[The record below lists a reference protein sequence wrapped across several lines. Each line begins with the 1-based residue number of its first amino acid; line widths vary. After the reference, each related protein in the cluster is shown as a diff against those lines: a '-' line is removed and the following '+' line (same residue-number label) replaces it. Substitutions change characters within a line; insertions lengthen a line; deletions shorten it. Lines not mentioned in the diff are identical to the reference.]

1 MLQEGQNA
9 PDFSFKDMNGKNL
22 KLSDLRGQKCI
33 LYFYPK
39 DNTPGCN
46 AEACNFRDNY
56 EDLQKKGF
64 YLIGISPDS
73 EKSHDKFREK
83 FNLQFP
89 LLADL
94 EKKVIVKYGVWGPK
108 KFMGKSY
115 EGLLRTTF
123 VINEEGVVEKLI
135 TKVKTKES
143 TEQVY
148 KELKI

>member
-1 MLQEGQNA
+1 MLQEGQKA
-9 PDFSFKDMNGKNL
+9 PDFSFKDVKGKSL
-22 KLSDLRGQKCI
+22 KFSDLRGRKCI

-46 AEACNFRDNY
+46 AEACNYRDNY

-73 EKSHDKFREK
+73 EKSHEKFREK

-89 LLADL
+89 LVADS
-94 EKKVIVKYGVWGPK
+94 EKELIMQYGVWGPK

-123 VINEEGVVEKLI
+123 VINEEGIVEKLI